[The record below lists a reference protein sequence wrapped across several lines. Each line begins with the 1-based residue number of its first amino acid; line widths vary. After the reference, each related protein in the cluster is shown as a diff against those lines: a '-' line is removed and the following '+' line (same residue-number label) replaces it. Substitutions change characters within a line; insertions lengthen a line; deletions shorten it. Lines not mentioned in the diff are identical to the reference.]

1 MPPSNEHTITAPLPE
16 PELRQ
21 VIHQAYGDDE
31 STSMLTQVNLFILLF
46 YLYSKHRP

>member
-31 STSMLTQVNLFILLF
+31 SSSMLTQVNLF
-46 YLYSKHRP
+46 YLYLVLDFIFK